1 MVPAAMAL
9 PMSPARRAE
18 PKKSGNSVTMWK
30 VSTSQTT
37 SGEKSGNGA
46 GLLLSARISSIFP
59 RFSQERF
66 PFSPGKPARRPIL
79 RIFFCR
85 LCPSPLAICFFLGI
99 YGPVAQDKE
108 PQRIFLSCSA
118 RDAAFWFR
126 GGFLCFI
133 TPARWEHHS
142 GLYHGRENNVL
153 PDAASSSYRTCP
165 ERGRKFPCR
174 ARSFLLY
181 GQRKG
186 THGGKKRHRSQH
198 TSGRR

>member
-1 MVPAAMAL
+1 MIPAVMAL

-37 SGEKSGNGA
+37 SGKKSGNGA
-46 GLLLSARISSIFP
+46 GLLLSAAYLPFFP
-59 RFSQERF
+59 VFRKKGSLSPPESPPGG
-66 PFSPGKPARRPIL
+66 PFYG
-79 RIFFCR
+79 FFCR

-126 GGFLCFI
+126 GGFFCFI

-142 GLYHGRENNVL
+142 GSYHGRENNVL

-165 ERGRKFPCR
+165 ESGRKFPCR